1 MKLASQV
8 TTHTALFAALLLSG
22 WVVAGAQPIAQQGA
36 DQAAT
41 PQADNTRMNQQDRNA
56 NEPTADQQK
65 ADRSDREITQQ
76 IRKSITSDKSL
87 STYGHNVKVITQ
99 NGMVTL
105 KGPVRSEEEKK
116 AVEAKAAEVAGADK
130 VTNEIDVQPK
140 H

>member
-1 MKLASQV
+1 MKLALQM
-8 TTHTALFAALLLSG
+8 TTHTALFATLLLGG
-22 WVVAGAQPIAQQGA
+22 WAVAGAQPIAQQGT
-36 DQAAT
+36 DQSAT
-41 PQADNTRMNQQDRNA
+41 PQADNTRMNRQDRSPNDV
-56 NEPTADQQK
+56 TADQQK